1 MRFPSPET
9 DMQAYIEEIDTCI
22 DQMKNIISEE
32 HAALDKAIQT
42 YSSRVNTRHIR
53 QNEVLFLKVKEALRT
68 LQNVKDESVVLIE
81 LVESLRNLKEVNK
94 MLLFALNQSDLT
106 LVSLAAFVGPV
117 CNVCLG
123 QLKYIRS
130 RYESSLYSMRK
141 MITNIWMDRD
151 ISQAMRLILFVN
163 HLLFDRF
170 LKVFEV
176 AEILYA
182 DLSLN
187 AQLRKTEDVQQYVV
201 LRMISKR
208 LPSIEEQ
215 RIIRTLF
222 PQWHSLTTANE

>member
-1 MRFPSPET
+1 
-9 DMQAYIEEIDTCI
+9 
-22 DQMKNIISEE
+22 
-32 HAALDKAIQT
+32 
-42 YSSRVNTRHIR
+42 
-53 QNEVLFLKVKEALRT
+53 
-68 LQNVKDESVVLIE
+68 
-81 LVESLRNLKEVNK
+81 
-94 MLLFALNQSDLT
+94 
-106 LVSLAAFVGPV
+106 
-117 CNVCLG
+117 
-123 QLKYIRS
+123 
-130 RYESSLYSMRK
+130 
-141 MITNIWMDRD
+141 
-151 ISQAMRLILFVN
+151 MRLILFVN